1 MKKNETRDARVSERS
16 EASDVAAVEEAA
28 EAEDG
33 FLEEKIR
40 RAREWQRELDR
51 KAKPATRDAS

>member
-33 FLEEKIR
+33 FLEEKIC
-40 RAREWQRELDR
+40 RARERLRELDR
-51 KAKPATRDAS
+51 EAKPATRDAS